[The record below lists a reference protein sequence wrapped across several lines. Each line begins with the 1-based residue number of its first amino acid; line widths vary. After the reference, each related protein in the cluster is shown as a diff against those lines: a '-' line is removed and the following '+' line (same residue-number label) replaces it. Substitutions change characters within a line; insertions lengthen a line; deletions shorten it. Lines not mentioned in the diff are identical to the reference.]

1 MNSIYV
7 EQILF
12 GYKNG
17 HTLISTSLNNKL
29 KQQKNV
35 EILSDASGKGK
46 FNTYITCFP
55 LVEDGYYVFSKTWY
69 ATEMERPGCVWTH
82 MLLIKF
88 EDLLKGN
95 GNIDVS
101 KLFHKP
107 ESVNDYANYSRS
119 VCCEKQSYRVDSPN
133 YNYVIYTMLYSMKN
147 ALIEDNDA
155 EAYEIPIIDILTKL
169 PINIL
174 KKLSVCTCSF
184 ANRYINNEVFSYQ
197 VTWNGNAKYLARDI
211 GNPVIYKSREYI
223 SNYPL
228 WVRYI
233 GDKFK
238 ENRQSEIYS
247 FCEKYKHYDRK
258 DMRELSKVLYSVNEF
273 KEKQN
278 VQSFLALINKV
289 EIQDALEDRTIEMLY
304 FENDVDVQKW
314 FLEESIIEQLVSE
327 MQNKEGPFVKKN
339 ISSNIISKH
348 AKKIYDENNRKRL
361 QKIFAKFINKK
372 LNQNGEKI
380 VKAII
385 RLMKPNDLYK
395 IFNMDF
401 NICSV
406 LVRVDAKFLLCK
418 QIWFQDKNFQLEL
431 LHNANIESINQMEKV
446 IDCIIKN
453 TKQDIADEVYE
464 LFGDTMLKVV
474 SEYCKKEELLSNEQC
489 QMWIP
494 YLARKKQL
502 YLALLSQIKDMNVLY
517 NIMEHVDS
525 YLICDDYELDIWI
538 DTFSDRLDNIEDE
551 RMYDCAIF
559 LLPIILKEYKCA
571 SNKLIKFVYE
581 KIYSTLE
588 KSAMDYTQWKKIDP
602 LLPQVDIEQSWD
614 KCLRLKLAFQDKFS
628 NIMW

>member
-1 MNSIYV
+1 MNNIYV

-29 KQQKNV
+29 KQQKDV

-55 LVEDGYYVFSKTWY
+55 LVQDGYYVFSKTWY

-88 EDLLKGN
+88 DDLLESN

-107 ESVNDYANYSRS
+107 ESVNDYANYSKP
-119 VCCEKQSYRVDSPN
+119 VCCEKQSYRVESPN
-133 YNYVIYTMLYSMKN
+133 YNYVIYTMLYSTKN
-147 ALIEDNDA
+147 VLIEDNDA
-155 EAYEIPIIDILTKL
+155 EAYEISMIDILTKL

-197 VTWNGNAKYLARDI
+197 ITWNGNAKYLARDI
-211 GNPVIYKSREYI
+211 SNPVIYKSREYI

-238 ENRQSEIYS
+238 ENRQGQIYS
-247 FCEKYKHYDRK
+247 FCEKYKHDDRN
-258 DMRELSKVLYSVNEF
+258 DIRELSKILYSVNEF

-278 VQSFLALINKV
+278 VQSFLTLINKV
-289 EIQDALEDRTIEMLY
+289 EIQDELEDRTIEMLY
-304 FENDVDVQKW
+304 FENDVDAQKW

-327 MQNKEGPFVKKN
+327 MQNKKGLFVKKN
-339 ISSNIISKH
+339 INSNIISKH
-348 AKKIYDENNRKRL
+348 AKKIYDENNKKRI
-361 QKIFAKFINKK
+361 QKIFWKFINKK
-372 LNQNGEKI
+372 LNKNGEKI
-380 VKAII
+380 VKDII
-385 RLMKPNDLYK
+385 KLMKPNDLYK
-395 IFNMDF
+395 IFDMDF
-401 NICSV
+401 NISSV
-406 LVRVDAKFLLCK
+406 LVRYDSKFLLCK
-418 QIWFQDKNFQLEL
+418 YVWLQDKNFQLEL
-431 LHNANIESINQMEKV
+431 LNIASIETLSQKEKV
-446 IDCIIKN
+446 IKCIIKN
-453 TKQDIADEVYE
+453 TKQNITDEVYE
-464 LFGDTMLKVV
+464 LFGDAMLNVL
-474 SEYCKKEELLSNEQC
+474 SRYCKEEASISYKQYK
-489 QMWIP
+489 MWIP
-494 YLARKKQL
+494 YLARKKEV
-502 YLALLSQIKDMNVLY
+502 YLDLLSQIKDMNVLY
-517 NIMEHVDS
+517 NIMEYVDS
-525 YLICDDYELDIWI
+525 YSISDDYELGIWI
-538 DTFSDRLDNIEDE
+538 DTFSNRLDDVEDE

-559 LLPIILKEYKCA
+559 LLPIILKECKCV
-571 SNKLIKFVYE
+571 SNRLIEFVYE

-588 KSAMDYTQWKKIDP
+588 KSAMDYIQWKKIDP

-614 KCLRLKLAFQDKFS
+614 KCLRLKLAFQDRFS
-628 NIMW
+628 NIM